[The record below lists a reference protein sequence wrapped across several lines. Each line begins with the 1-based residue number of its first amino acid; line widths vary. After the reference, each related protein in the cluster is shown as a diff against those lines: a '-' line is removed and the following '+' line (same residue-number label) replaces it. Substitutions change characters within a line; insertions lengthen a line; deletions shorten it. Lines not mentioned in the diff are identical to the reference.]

1 MIPRIAY
8 ILAFLIAAVTGI
20 TAAFGNIALL
30 PLAVIPLMAG
40 IGIVRGRV
48 WSAYGFAVYS
58 LSQILLAVVVLI
70 RAGSLAAAPQG
81 LIGSVVWT
89 VLLGSFFVLAGRS
102 LAKKS
107 TARGWALPWIVVSAL
122 CTLPLLFVQAF
133 VIPTGA
139 MENTLL
145 IGDRIFAQRFPKR
158 HVDRGDMIVFA
169 YPVDKSQTFVKRV
182 IGIPGDRIKIVNQ
195 RVYRNGQPVNEPYVI
210 HNAPYPDSFRD
221 NLPSSEPNRMMLDPA
236 RSMLAN
242 NVVNG
247 EVVVPGGS
255 YFVLGDNRDNSLD
268 SRYWGFVPEGNILGK
283 PLFIY
288 ASEEESTEEIS
299 QRNALSLHRIRWDR
313 LFKGL

>member
-8 ILAFLIAAVTGI
+8 ILAFLIAADAAI
-20 TAAFGNIALL
+20 TAVFGNITLL
-30 PLAVIPLMAG
+30 PVAVIPFMAG

-58 LSQILLAVVVLI
+58 FSQILLAVVVLI

-107 TARGWALPWIVVSAL
+107 TARGGALPWIAVSAL
-122 CTLPLLFVQAF
+122 CTLPLLFVQPF

-145 IGDRIFAQRFPKR
+145 IGDRIFVQRLPKPR
-158 HVDRGDMIVFA
+158 VDRGEIIVFA
-169 YPVDKSQTFVKRV
+169 YPVDKTQTFVKRV
-182 IGIPGDRIKIVNQ
+182 IGMPGDRVRIVNQ
-195 RVYRNGQPVNEPYVI
+195 RVYRNGQPLNEPYAV
-210 HNAPYPDSFRD
+210 HKSPYPDSFRD
-221 NLPSSEPNRMMLDPA
+221 NFPSGEPGVKLLEAA
-236 RSMLAN
+236 RNMLAN

-247 EVVVPGGS
+247 EVIVPEAS

-268 SRYWGFVPEGNILGK
+268 SRYWGFVPAGNIIGK

-288 ASEEESTEEIS
+288 DSEEESADEIS
-299 QRNALSLHRIRWDR
+299 QRNALRRHRVRWER
-313 LFKGL
+313 LLKAL